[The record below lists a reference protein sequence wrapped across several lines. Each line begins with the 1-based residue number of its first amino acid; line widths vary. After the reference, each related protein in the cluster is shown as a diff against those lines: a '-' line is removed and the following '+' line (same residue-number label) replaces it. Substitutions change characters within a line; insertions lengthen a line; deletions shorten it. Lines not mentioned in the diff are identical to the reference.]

1 MNTPVKVRAY
11 LNNTCGPHGI
21 PIGMLSGYEPGH
33 ELELAFEATF
43 AAAPD
48 LTICEEVFRLLNV
61 GDDPEFG
68 LPDLRALAYRARGY
82 RSLSVGDLVTV
93 EDRAYACARVGFIAV
108 ALPAQSPDAPAL

>member
-1 MNTPVKVRAY
+1 MSTLVTVRAY
-11 LNNTCGPHGI
+11 LNSTYGPHGI

-33 ELELAFEATF
+33 ELELAFEASV

-48 LTICEEVFRLLNV
+48 LAICEEIFRLLNV

-68 LPDLRALAYRARGY
+68 LPDLRALAYRAQGH

-93 EDRAYACARVGFIAV
+93 ENRAYACARVGFVAV
-108 ALPAQSPDAPAL
+108 ALPSQSPDATAL